1 VKEEMLKLIDF
12 ALHRKKWALYLN
24 LVTAKM
30 N

>member
-1 VKEEMLKLIDF
+1 MLKLINS
-12 ALHRKKWALYLN
+12 ALYRKKWALYQS